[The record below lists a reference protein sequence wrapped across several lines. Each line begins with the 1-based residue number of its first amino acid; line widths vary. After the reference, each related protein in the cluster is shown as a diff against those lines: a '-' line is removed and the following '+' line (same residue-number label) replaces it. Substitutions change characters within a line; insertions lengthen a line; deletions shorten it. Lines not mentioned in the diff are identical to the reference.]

1 MHVNTM
7 SRRHRHY
14 PDPEVED
21 HFEDSTQD
29 EPSDSFTTTKESK
42 GGRGPNVLMAPVPEK
57 DRAVITPLNKDA
69 WITNPM
75 KKNVS
80 STITCLIKAHYPG
93 TYRPLDKHGQQVSKD
108 EAVVI
113 AHYHNFPAH
122 TRTTILKEFLGP
134 LDKASLVFAEERKP
148 MKSKFCRWEIEEIQF
163 IPLDKSMKPF
173 NQRTHNLLKK
183 EPRYLSA
190 LDVTIE
196 KEILLEDEWICS
208 LSTSL
213 NIGQSAMG
221 PSRPCST
228 QVMLNRRVI
237 LSMGSVMPHT
247 VSKLE
252 RQDLPSSS
260 LKRVNLSG
268 LRFFMR
274 GTVWT
279 DNKVCYNVLNGEYE
293 IKFDDPN
300 RSLFLFLR
308 SLREK
313 RDTGEQN
320 SNKTNEIKEP
330 DESEDSICWRST
342 PKRESKTLAVIFGGT
357 IALDEYMHQ
366 QDLCTIVLAKTAE
379 IHLLKDAGIKEISA
393 KTLLNFHKIS
403 IFCDL
408 LCKINE
414 KHFFVVKAK
423 PVMPKKARKDEDLEK
438 KGEGSTSHWRVVVV
452 VAVA

>member
-163 IPLDKSMKPF
+163 IRS
-173 NQRTHNLLKK
+173 
-183 EPRYLSA
+183 
-190 LDVTIE
+190 
-196 KEILLEDEWICS
+196 
-208 LSTSL
+208 
-213 NIGQSAMG
+213 
-221 PSRPCST
+221 
-228 QVMLNRRVI
+228 VI
-237 LSMGSVMPHT
+237 LENKILTKQM
-247 VSKLE
+247 KL
-252 RQDLPSSS
+252 RNQM
-260 LKRVNLSG
+260 NLRIQS
-268 LRFFMR
+268 
-274 GTVWT
+274 
-279 DNKVCYNVLNGEYE
+279 
-293 IKFDDPN
+293 
-300 RSLFLFLR
+300 
-308 SLREK
+308 
-313 RDTGEQN
+313 
-320 SNKTNEIKEP
+320 
-330 DESEDSICWRST
+330 RST